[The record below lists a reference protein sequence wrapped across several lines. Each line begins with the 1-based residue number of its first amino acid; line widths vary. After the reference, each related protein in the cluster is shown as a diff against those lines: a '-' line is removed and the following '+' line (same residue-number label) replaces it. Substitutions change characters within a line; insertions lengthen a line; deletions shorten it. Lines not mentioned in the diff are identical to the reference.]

1 MELRQLRS
9 ALAIARRLSF
19 TAAAEELSVAQPALS
34 QQIAA
39 LEREL
44 GVRLFDRTNR
54 RVALTDAGRAFVARA
69 ERVIADVDAAAQEM
83 TAYAGGLR
91 GRVVLGTYQ
100 SFAEYTLPKLL
111 GRFHAEHP
119 GIEVALREG
128 MADALLAAL
137 HTGTLDV
144 FIGEVGASSLTEGAL
159 HVEPLYEDELV
170 IAVAARH
177 KLAARARVSIAELR
191 DESFVIFRPGSTMT
205 QRLNRLARD
214 AGFSPRVAF
223 ESTDTLTVRSLVA
236 EGLGVAMYP
245 RTLGNTPGP
254 NVMLLSIAPEP
265 LMRTMSIVTRAEQH
279 GPAVQRFVA
288 FIRDAIGEFA
298 TPPR

>member
-9 ALAIARRLSF
+9 AVTIARRLSF
-19 TAAAEELSVAQPALS
+19 TAAADELAVAQPALS

-69 ERVIADVDAAAQEM
+69 ARIVADADAAAVEM
-83 TAYAGGLR
+83 SAYAGGLR
-91 GRVVLGTYQ
+91 GRVVVGTYQ

-128 MADALLAAL
+128 MADALLAGL
-137 HTGTLDV
+137 HGGTLDV
-144 FIGEVGASSLTEGAL
+144 FVGDVAASSLPTFRT
-159 HVEPLYEDELV
+159 EPLYEDELV

-177 KLAARARVSIAELR
+177 RLASRATIRIDELR
-191 DESFVIFRPGSTMT
+191 DEPFVIFRPGSTMT
-205 QRLNRLARD
+205 DRLNRLARD
-214 AGFSPRVAF
+214 AGFEPRVAF
-223 ESTDTLTVRSLVA
+223 ESEDSLTVRSLVA
-236 EGLGVAMYP
+236 EGLGVALYP
-245 RTLGNTPGP
+245 RAIGNTPGP
-254 NVMLLSIAPEP
+254 NVALLSIAPQP
-265 LMRTMSIVTRAEQH
+265 IMRTMSLVTRVEVQ
-279 GPAVQRFVA
+279 GPAVIRFVD
-288 FIRDAIGEFA
+288 FIRIARHEL
-298 TPPR
+298 

>member
-1 MELRQLRS
+1 MEFRQLRS
-9 ALAIARRLSF
+9 AITIARRLSF
-19 TAAAEELSVAQPALS
+19 TAAAEELAVAQPALS

-69 ERVIADVDAAAQEM
+69 ERIVADVEAATEEM
-83 TAYAGGLR
+83 SAFGGGLR

-119 GIEVALREG
+119 GIEIALREG

-137 HTGTLDV
+137 HAGTMDV
-144 FIGEVGASSLTEGAL
+144 FVGDVSAAAL
-159 HVEPLYEDELV
+159 SMQGFRSEPLYEDELV

-177 KLAARARVSIAELR
+177 PLAKRATVRIDELR
-191 DESFVIFRPGSTMT
+191 DEPFVIFRPGSRMT
-205 QRLNRLARD
+205 ARLNALAHA
-214 AGFSPRVAF
+214 AGFEPRVAF
-223 ESTDTLTVRSLVA
+223 ESEDSLTVRSLVA
-236 EGLGVAMYP
+236 EGLGIALYP
-245 RTLGNTPGP
+245 RTIGNTPGP
-254 NVMLLSIAPEP
+254 NVALLSVAPEP
-265 LMRTMSIVTRAEQH
+265 ILRTMSLVTRVEVQ
-279 GPAVQRFVA
+279 GPAVHRFIDFMREA
-288 FIRDAIGEFA
+288 RH
-298 TPPR
+298 TL

>member
-1 MELRQLRS
+1 MELRQLR
-9 ALAIARRLSF
+9 AAVTIARRLSF
-19 TAAAEELSVAQPALS
+19 TGAADELAVAQPALS

-44 GVRLFDRTNR
+44 GVRLFHRTNR
-54 RVALTDAGRAFVARA
+54 RVTLTDAGRAFVTRA
-69 ERVIADVDAAAQEM
+69 ERIIGDVDAAAEEM
-83 TAYAGGLR
+83 SAYAGGLR

-137 HTGTLDV
+137 HGGTLDV
-144 FIGEVGASSLTEGAL
+144 FVGDIAASSLPAFRT
-159 HVEPLYEDELV
+159 EPLYEDELV

-177 KLAARARVSIAELR
+177 RLASRANVRIDDLR

-205 QRLNRLARD
+205 HRLNQLTRD
-214 AGFSPRVAF
+214 AGFTPRVAF
-223 ESTDTLTVRSLVA
+223 ESEDSLTVRSLVA
-236 EGLGVAMYP
+236 EGLGVALYP
-245 RTLGNTPGP
+245 RTIGNTPGP
-254 NVMLLSIAPEP
+254 NVALLSIVPQP
-265 LMRTMSIVTRAEQH
+265 IMRTMSLVTRAQAQ
-279 GPAVQRFVA
+279 GPAVTRFID
-288 FIRDAIGEFA
+288 FIRIARHEL
-298 TPPR
+298 

>member
-1 MELRQLRS
+1 MELRQLR
-9 ALAIARRLSF
+9 AAVTIARRLSF
-19 TAAAEELSVAQPALS
+19 TGAADELAVAQPALS

-44 GVRLFDRTNR
+44 GVRLFHRTNR
-54 RVALTDAGRAFVARA
+54 RVTLTDAGRAFVTRA
-69 ERVIADVDAAAQEM
+69 ERIIGDVDAAAEEM
-83 TAYAGGLR
+83 SAYAGGLR

-137 HTGTLDV
+137 HGGTLDV
-144 FIGEVGASSLTEGAL
+144 FVGDIAASSLPAFRT
-159 HVEPLYEDELV
+159 EPLYEDELV

-177 KLAARARVSIAELR
+177 RLAARANVRIDDLR

-205 QRLNRLARD
+205 HRLNQLTRD
-214 AGFSPRVAF
+214 AGFTPRVAF
-223 ESTDTLTVRSLVA
+223 ESEDSLTVRSLVA
-236 EGLGVAMYP
+236 EGLGVALYP
-245 RTLGNTPGP
+245 RTIGNTPGP
-254 NVMLLSIAPEP
+254 NVALLSIVPQP
-265 LMRTMSIVTRAEQH
+265 IMRTMSLVTRAQAQ
-279 GPAVQRFVA
+279 GPAVTRFID
-288 FIRDAIGEFA
+288 FIRIARHEL
-298 TPPR
+298 